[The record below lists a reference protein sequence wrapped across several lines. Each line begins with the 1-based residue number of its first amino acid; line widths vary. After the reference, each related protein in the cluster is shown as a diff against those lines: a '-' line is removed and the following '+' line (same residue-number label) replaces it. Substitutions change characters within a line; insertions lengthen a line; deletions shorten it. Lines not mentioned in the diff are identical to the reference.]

1 LSTPNKKTQLLL
13 SMEIPCWS
21 ELVQYGA
28 GEVIQREYGNYIT
41 QTEQDYA
48 ISLLIDIE
56 SVPPLGGES
65 LVWPVTSQPPQP
77 PPPSVPRA
85 QSARTLANP
94 PALRPQ
100 RSATS

>member
-41 QTEQDYA
+41 ETEQDYA
-48 ISLLIDIE
+48 ISLLIDLE
-56 SVPPLGGES
+56 TVPPLGGKLLACATAS
-65 LVWPVTSQPPQP
+65 HPPQL
-77 PPPSVPRA
+77 
-85 QSARTLANP
+85 ARTKPRYRVHADPLS
-94 PALRPQ
+94 LRPQ
-100 RSATS
+100 RSAMS